1 MDEIEVIPALSRALS
16 HEKHH
21 SEWTCSFQN
30 GNWKMLRVLSRL
42 KGKFPL
48 LRRVWPVNITPHFS
62 RTMNSRER
70 RLNGVHTANTHT
82 HNPQFLQSLWRRANA
97 RSVSFETIDGGQF
110 TLSTQLI
117 RLKDHIKAKLT
128 ILDVPLFDSAH
139 SDNIPVG
146 RVHLQQDNTFCWDVI
161 SHIVHLVKVRNKK
174 FI

>member
-1 MDEIEVIPALSRALS
+1 MFISKRKLNNAEGIVQIKREISLAKACLTCKYHATFLENHELSRAAFKS
-16 HEKHH
+16 SKY
-21 SEWTCSFQN
+21 
-30 GNWKMLRVLSRL
+30 
-42 KGKFPL
+42 GK
-48 LRRVWPVNITPHFS
+48 
-62 RTMNSRER
+62 
-70 RLNGVHTANTHT
+70 HT

-146 RVHLQQDNTFCWDVI
+146 RVHLQQDNAFCWDVI
-161 SHIVHLVKVRNKK
+161 SHIVHLVKVWNKNFFK
-174 FI
+174 SKVHC